1 MAVEKMSLA
10 KALNESLRKALDTD
24 PKVLIMGED
33 VGKLGGVFRI
43 TDGLQKDFGEGRV
56 IDTPLAESGIVGTA
70 IGLALRGYRPIV
82 EIQFDGFVFPAYD
95 QIVTQLAKMH
105 ARALGKVKM
114 PVVIRIPYGGGIG
127 AVEHHSESPEALFAH
142 VAGLKVVSPS
152 NASDAYWM
160 MQQAV
165 QSDDPIIFF
174 EPKRRY
180 WDKGELDTESIPGP
194 LHKAAV
200 AREGSDL
207 TLVAYGPMVK
217 VCLEAAAA
225 AQEEGKSVEVLDL
238 RSMSPI
244 DFDAVQASVEK
255 TGLLVVVHEA
265 PVFYGSGAEIAARI
279 TERCFYHLEAPV
291 LRVGGYHAPTR
302 RPGWRTSTCR
312 VSTGCSMPSTARWR
326 TEERVVTTMTE
337 TSARFREFKMPDVG
351 EGLTE
356 AEILKW
362 FVQPGDTVTDGQV
375 VCEVETAKAAVELPI
390 PFDGVVHELR
400 FPEGTTVD
408 VGEVII
414 AVDVAPGSGDAPAEP
429 EPVQEAVAEP
439 AAEEAPKGRQPV
451 LVGYGVAES
460 STKRRARKGA
470 EIPGPAAAA
479 AQAEIN
485 GHRAKVAE
493 SRPLAKPPVRK
504 LAKDLGIDLATV
516 TPTGEGG
523 VITREDVHAAAAP
536 APAEAPVRAEEAV
549 AAPAPVEAVAPVG
562 RETRIP
568 VKGVRKAIAQAMVGS
583 AFTAPHVTEFVT
595 VDVTRTMKLVAELKE
610 DKDMAGVRVNPL
622 LVIAKALLVA
632 IKRNPA
638 VNAAWDEANQEI
650 VQKHYVN
657 LGIAAATPRGLIVPN
672 IKDAHDK
679 TLPEL
684 GAALADL
691 VSTAREGKTSPAA
704 MAGGTVTITNVG
716 VFGVDTGTPILN
728 PGESAILAVG
738 AIKLQPWVHKGKV
751 KPRQVTT
758 LALSFD
764 HRLVDGELG
773 SKVLADVAAILEQ
786 PKRLIT
792 WG

>member
-1 MAVEKMSLA
+1 M
-10 KALNESLRKALDTD
+10 
-24 PKVLIMGED
+24 
-33 VGKLGGVFRI
+33 
-43 TDGLQKDFGEGRV
+43 
-56 IDTPLAESGIVGTA
+56 
-70 IGLALRGYRPIV
+70 
-82 EIQFDGFVFPAYD
+82 
-95 QIVTQLAKMH
+95 
-105 ARALGKVKM
+105 
-114 PVVIRIPYGGGIG
+114 
-127 AVEHHSESPEALFAH
+127 
-142 VAGLKVVSPS
+142 
-152 NASDAYWM
+152 
-160 MQQAV
+160 
-165 QSDDPIIFF
+165 
-174 EPKRRY
+174 
-180 WDKGELDTESIPGP
+180 
-194 LHKAAV
+194 
-200 AREGSDL
+200 
-207 TLVAYGPMVK
+207 
-217 VCLEAAAA
+217 
-225 AQEEGKSVEVLDL
+225 
-238 RSMSPI
+238 
-244 DFDAVQASVEK
+244 
-255 TGLLVVVHEA
+255 
-265 PVFYGSGAEIAARI
+265 
-279 TERCFYHLEAPV
+279 
-291 LRVGGYHAPTR
+291 
-302 RPGWRTSTCR
+302 
-312 VSTGCSMPSTARWR
+312 
-326 TEERVVTTMTE
+326 TTMTE

-362 FVQPGDTVTDGQV
+362 YVQPGDTVTDGQV

-408 VGEVII
+408 VGQVII
-414 AVDVAPGSGDAPAEP
+414 AVDVVPGGGEAAAEPTAPAVAEP
-429 EPVQEAVAEP
+429 EPAAEP
-439 AAEEAPKGRQPV
+439 EAPKARQPV

-460 STKRRARKGA
+460 STKRRARKGT
-470 EIPGPAAAA
+470 EPAATAI
-479 AQAEIN
+479 QGELN
-485 GHRAKVAE
+485 GHTTTTAVPVPATVVPE

-516 TPTGEGG
+516 TPTGPGG
-523 VITREDVHAAAAP
+523 IITREDVHAAATPVP
-536 APAEAPVRAEEAV
+536 APAAAPAAPAAAPEAV
-549 AAPAPVEAVAPVG
+549 AVPVAAVPVPG
-562 RETRIP
+562 ARETRIP

-622 LVIAKALLVA
+622 LIIAKALLVA
-632 IKRNPA
+632 IKRHPE

-679 TLPEL
+679 TLPQL
-684 GAALADL
+684 AAALGEL
-691 VSTAREGKTSPAA
+691 VTTARDGKTSPAA

-792 WG
+792 WA